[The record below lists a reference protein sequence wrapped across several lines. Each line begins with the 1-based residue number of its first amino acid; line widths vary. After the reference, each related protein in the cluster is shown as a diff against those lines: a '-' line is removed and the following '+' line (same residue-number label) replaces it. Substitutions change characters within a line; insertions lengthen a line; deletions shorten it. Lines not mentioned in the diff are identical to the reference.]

1 MNSKNNV
8 FWGSLLPDYC
18 LQRPL
23 HPIKCTAWVAISK
36 HGIIGPFWFED
47 DNGQAVTINTERYLQ
62 VMREFWAELGRRRGV
77 RRAIQWFQQDG
88 ATPHTSNDS
97 MAWLQR
103 FPGRLISRRSDP
115 EWSPH
120 SPDLNPPDF
129 YLWGYLKDNVYANHP
144 QTIPELKDSIAAA
157 VNAISKEECRRV
169 IENFVRRVQ
178 VCLQRQGAHLEH
190 IL

>member
-1 MNSKNNV
+1 MVDAGGFEGPYNGFSKMGQPPTPRMTPWHGSNSG
-8 FWGSLLPDYC
+8 FLGDSSAAGRTL
-18 LQRPL
+18 
-23 HPIKCTAWVAISK
+23 S
-36 HGIIGPFWFED
+36 GP
-47 DNGQAVTINTERYLQ
+47 
-62 VMREFWAELGRRRGV
+62 
-77 RRAIQWFQQDG
+77 
-88 ATPHTSNDS
+88 
-97 MAWLQR
+97 
-103 FPGRLISRRSDP
+103 
-115 EWSPH
+115 PH

-169 IENFVRRVQ
+169 IENFARRVQ